1 MNPYQLIIG
10 NWRIPS
16 TMVPNTDEFMHIG
29 ADGRLVHFV
38 HPDSTGTRVQA
49 MTHWSEP
56 LGENR
61 FRVRGA
67 LQQAGWTVALIPT
80 SSGMTIERNELK
92 FYLRRA
98 ADEDLPEWY
107 HSRLEQALS
116 RMSKLEAKQNEAEQA
131 AP

>member
-1 MNPYQLIIG
+1 MNPYELIIG

>member
-1 MNPYQLIIG
+1 
-10 NWRIPS
+10 
-16 TMVPNTDEFMHIG
+16 MVPNTDEFMHIG

>member
-1 MNPYQLIIG
+1 
-10 NWRIPS
+10 
-16 TMVPNTDEFMHIG
+16 
-29 ADGRLVHFV
+29 
-38 HPDSTGTRVQA
+38 
-49 MTHWSEP
+49 
-56 LGENR
+56 
-61 FRVRGA
+61 
-67 LQQAGWTVALIPT
+67 
-80 SSGMTIERNELK
+80 MTIERNELK